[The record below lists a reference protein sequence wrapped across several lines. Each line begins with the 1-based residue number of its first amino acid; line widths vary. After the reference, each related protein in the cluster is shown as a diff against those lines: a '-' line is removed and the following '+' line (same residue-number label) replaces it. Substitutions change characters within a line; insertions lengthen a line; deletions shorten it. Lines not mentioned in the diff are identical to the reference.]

1 MEGLRAILAVLA
13 CALPFAVAA
22 QEPDQEPDPTD
33 RDPARVTLD
42 VEALKAE
49 IQEILDEN
57 RIPGASVAL
66 VEKDRTIW
74 AGGVG
79 KADVAAGIEVTAD
92 HLFRIGSISKSFTA
106 LAMLHAVEG
115 GLLDLDTPVREL
127 APEVA
132 FTNPWRNTHPV
143 TVATVMEHT
152 AGFDD
157 IHFREY
163 AKVDDPGMTLAEGL
177 AYNPG
182 SRVSRWPPGTHMSY
196 SNSGPSIAAYVVETI
211 TGKTFEEYVREH
223 VFDPLGMETSTFHF
237 PRDANLP
244 AKGYEADG
252 ASEARYDHII
262 VRPSGA
268 MNSSSRE
275 MARYLRMMI
284 NRGTLDGVRLL
295 APETITRM
303 ETPTTTLAARAGFT
317 YGYGLGNFTSIVN
330 GHLFHGH
337 NGGITG
343 FASTSAYSSDLGVGF
358 FVSINKP
365 GSAIRDIAALVGE
378 RLTAGFEKPQGA
390 VAALSD
396 EELRTLTGWYQGV
409 TPRQQLAH
417 VLSRFFLIERVTLEA
432 GRLLLAP
439 LGGEGRELVPVTA
452 ASFRYGNEP
461 VARVFAVVDD
471 EGDPILQGGAGR
483 QQQEGRRR
491 LAALPVRGRGDHPVA
506 ADLGPALRARVGAR
520 QGPGR
525 HAGDPAPDAA
535 LPAAGRTLHHRLVRP
550 AVRSDLRRGP
560 GSRHPLRGI
569 AHHLPRLARVR
580 GAHGAEPPC
589 HVPLLRR
596 QDQPPRPA
604 ARPARE
610 PGVHRH
616 PGLSL
621 EQRIDRAQDV
631 GLLMRTTLQ
640 PKRPSRSARQP
651 AQSTRDACRSNA
663 AGLLPRAVQDRVAGR
678 RHTRITPAAPTGP
691 RDERLS

>member
-13 CALPFAVAA
+13 CALPLAVAA
-22 QEPDQEPDPTD
+22 QEPDRID
-33 RDPARVTLD
+33 RDPELVAVD

-79 KADVAAGIEVTAD
+79 KADVAAGIDTTAD

-106 LAMLHAVEG
+106 LAVLHAVED
-115 GLLDLDTPVREL
+115 GLLDLDTPVRDL

-132 FTNPWRNTHPV
+132 FTNPWQRTHPV

-163 AKVDDPGMTLAEGL
+163 AKVDDPGITLADGL

-196 SNSGPSIAAYVVETI
+196 SNSGPAIAAYVVEKI
-211 TGKTFEEYVREH
+211 TGEAFEDHVREH
-223 VFDPLGMETSTFHF
+223 VFDPLGMESSTFHF
-237 PRDANLP
+237 PRDAALL

-252 ASEARYDHII
+252 VSEARYDHII
-262 VRPSGA
+262 VRPSGG

-295 APETITRM
+295 APETIIRM

-365 GSAIRDIAALVGE
+365 GSAIRDIATLVGE

-390 VAALSD
+390 VAAVSD
-396 EELRTLTGWYQGV
+396 EELQTITGWYQSV
-409 TPRQQLAH
+409 TPRQQLAY
-417 VLSRFFLIERVTLEA
+417 VLSRFFAIERVTLEA
-432 GRLLLAP
+432 GRLFLAP

-452 ASFRYGNEP
+452 TSFRYGNEP
-461 VARVFAVVDD
+461 VARVFGVVDN
-471 EGDPILQGGAGR
+471 EGDPILQGGPAGNSR
-483 QQQEGRRR
+483 KVSGAWLLFRFGVAATTLLLLISALLFAPVWALVKVLGGMQAIPLRTLLFPL
-491 LAALPVRGRGDHPVA
+491 LAALSLVVSFVLPFALISDAVRDLGTLSGASLTIFLGSLVFAALTVLSLHATFRPYPVRTG
-506 ADLGPALRARVGAR
+506 
-520 QGPGR
+520 
-525 HAGDPAPDAA
+525 
-535 LPAAGRTLHHRLVRP
+535 RLVRLHGQLVSL
-550 AVRSDLRRGP
+550 ACTVTLVYLWSNGLIGLRMW
-560 GSRHPLRGI
+560 
-569 AHHLPRLARVR
+569 AY
-580 GAHGAEPPC
+580 
-589 HVPLLRR
+589 
-596 QDQPPRPA
+596 
-604 ARPARE
+604 
-610 PGVHRH
+610 
-616 PGLSL
+616 
-621 EQRIDRAQDV
+621 
-631 GLLMRTTLQ
+631 
-640 PKRPSRSARQP
+640 
-651 AQSTRDACRSNA
+651 
-663 AGLLPRAVQDRVAGR
+663 
-678 RHTRITPAAPTGP
+678 
-691 RDERLS
+691 

>member
-13 CALPFAVAA
+13 CALPLAVAA
-22 QEPDQEPDPTD
+22 QEPDRID
-33 RDPARVTLD
+33 RDPELVAVD

-79 KADVAAGIEVTAD
+79 KADVAAGIDTTAD

-106 LAMLHAVEG
+106 LAVLHAVED
-115 GLLDLDTPVREL
+115 GLLDLDTPVRDL

-132 FTNPWRNTHPV
+132 FTNPWQRTHPV

-163 AKVDDPGMTLAEGL
+163 AKVDDPGITLADGL

-196 SNSGPSIAAYVVETI
+196 SNSGPAIAAYVVEKI
-211 TGKTFEEYVREH
+211 TGEAFEDHVREH
-223 VFDPLGMETSTFHF
+223 VFDPLGMESSTFHF
-237 PRDANLP
+237 PRDAALL

-252 ASEARYDHII
+252 VSEARYDHII
-262 VRPSGA
+262 VRPSGG

-295 APETITRM
+295 APETIIRM

-390 VAALSD
+390 VAAVSD
-396 EELRTLTGWYQGV
+396 EELQTITGWYQSV
-409 TPRQQLAH
+409 TPRQQLAY
-417 VLSRFFLIERVTLEA
+417 VLSRFFAIERVTLEA
-432 GRLLLAP
+432 GRLFLAP

-452 ASFRYGNEP
+452 TSFRYGNEP
-461 VARVFAVVDD
+461 VARVFGVVDN
-471 EGDPILQGGAGR
+471 EGDPILQGVPAGNSRKVSGAWLLFRFGVAATTLLLLISALLFAPVWALVKVLGGMQAIPLR
-483 QQQEGRRR
+483 TLLFPL
-491 LAALPVRGRGDHPVA
+491 LAALSLVVSFVLPFALISDAVRDLGTLSGASLTIFLGSLVFAALTVLSLHATFRPYPVRTG
-506 ADLGPALRARVGAR
+506 
-520 QGPGR
+520 
-525 HAGDPAPDAA
+525 
-535 LPAAGRTLHHRLVRP
+535 RLVRLHGQLVSL
-550 AVRSDLRRGP
+550 ACTVTLVYLWSNGLIGLRMW
-560 GSRHPLRGI
+560 
-569 AHHLPRLARVR
+569 AY
-580 GAHGAEPPC
+580 
-589 HVPLLRR
+589 
-596 QDQPPRPA
+596 
-604 ARPARE
+604 
-610 PGVHRH
+610 
-616 PGLSL
+616 
-621 EQRIDRAQDV
+621 
-631 GLLMRTTLQ
+631 
-640 PKRPSRSARQP
+640 
-651 AQSTRDACRSNA
+651 
-663 AGLLPRAVQDRVAGR
+663 
-678 RHTRITPAAPTGP
+678 
-691 RDERLS
+691 

>member
-13 CALPFAVAA
+13 CALPLAVAA
-22 QEPDQEPDPTD
+22 QEPDRID
-33 RDPARVTLD
+33 RDPELVAVD

-79 KADVAAGIEVTAD
+79 KADVAAGIDTTAD

-106 LAMLHAVEG
+106 LAVLHAVED
-115 GLLDLDTPVREL
+115 GLLDLDTPVRDL

-132 FTNPWRNTHPV
+132 FTNPWQRTHPV

-157 IHFREY
+157 VHFREY
-163 AKVDDPGMTLAEGL
+163 AKVDDPGITLADGL

-196 SNSGPSIAAYVVETI
+196 SNSGPAIAAYVVEKI
-211 TGKTFEEYVREH
+211 TGEAFEDHVREH
-223 VFDPLGMETSTFHF
+223 VFDPLGMESSTFHF
-237 PRDANLP
+237 PRDAALL

-252 ASEARYDHII
+252 VSEARYDHII
-262 VRPSGA
+262 VRPSGG

-295 APETITRM
+295 APETIIRM

-365 GSAIRDIAALVGE
+365 GSAIRDIATLVGE

-390 VAALSD
+390 VAAVSD
-396 EELRTLTGWYQGV
+396 EELQTITGWYQSV
-409 TPRQQLAH
+409 TPRQQLAY
-417 VLSRFFLIERVTLEA
+417 VLSRFFAIERVTLEA
-432 GRLLLAP
+432 GRLFLAP

-452 ASFRYGNEP
+452 TSFRYGNEP
-461 VARVFAVVDD
+461 VARVFGVVDN
-471 EGDPILQGGAGR
+471 EGDPILQGGPAGNSR
-483 QQQEGRRR
+483 KVSGAWLLFRFGVAATTLLLLISALLFAPVWALVKVLGGMQAIPLRTLLFPL
-491 LAALPVRGRGDHPVA
+491 LAALSLVVSFVLPFALISDAVRDLGTLSGASLTIFLGSLVFAALTVLSLHATFRPYPVRTG
-506 ADLGPALRARVGAR
+506 
-520 QGPGR
+520 
-525 HAGDPAPDAA
+525 
-535 LPAAGRTLHHRLVRP
+535 RLVRLHGQLVSL
-550 AVRSDLRRGP
+550 ACTVTLVYLWSNGLIGLRMW
-560 GSRHPLRGI
+560 
-569 AHHLPRLARVR
+569 AY
-580 GAHGAEPPC
+580 
-589 HVPLLRR
+589 
-596 QDQPPRPA
+596 
-604 ARPARE
+604 
-610 PGVHRH
+610 
-616 PGLSL
+616 
-621 EQRIDRAQDV
+621 
-631 GLLMRTTLQ
+631 
-640 PKRPSRSARQP
+640 
-651 AQSTRDACRSNA
+651 
-663 AGLLPRAVQDRVAGR
+663 
-678 RHTRITPAAPTGP
+678 
-691 RDERLS
+691 

>member
-13 CALPFAVAA
+13 CALPIAVAA

-33 RDPARVTLD
+33 RDPARVTID
-42 VEALKAE
+42 VETLKAE
-49 IQEILDEN
+49 IQEIIDEN

-66 VEKDRTIW
+66 VDRDRTIW

-79 KADVAAGIEVTAD
+79 KADVAAGVEVTAD

-106 LAMLHAVEG
+106 LAVLHAVED

-132 FTNPWRNTHPV
+132 FTNRWRNTHPV

-196 SNSGPSIAAYVVETI
+196 SNSGPSIAAYVVEKI

-237 PRDANLP
+237 PRDADLP

-252 ASEARYDHII
+252 VSEARYDHII
-262 VRPSGA
+262 VRPSGG

-390 VAALSD
+390 VAAPSD
-396 EELRTLTGWYQGV
+396 EELQTVTGWYQGV

-417 VLSRFFLIERVTLEA
+417 VLSRFFVIERVTLEA
-432 GRLLLAP
+432 ERLLLAP

-452 ASFRYGNEP
+452 ASFRYENEP

-471 EGDPILQGGAGR
+471 DGDPILQGGPAGNSR
-483 QQQEGRRR
+483 KVGGAWLLFRFAVAATTLSLLISALLFAPVWALVKVLGGMQAIPLPTLLFPL
-491 LAALPVRGRGDHPVA
+491 LAALSIIVSFVLPFALISDAVQ
-506 ADLGPALRARVGAR
+506 DLGTFSGVSLTIFLGSLVF
-520 QGPGR
+520 
-525 HAGDPAPDAA
+525 AA
-535 LPAAGRTLHHRLVRP
+535 LTVLSLHATFRSYAVKTSRLVRLHGQLVSL
-550 AVRSDLRRGP
+550 ACTVTLVYLWSNGLIGLRMW
-560 GSRHPLRGI
+560 
-569 AHHLPRLARVR
+569 AY
-580 GAHGAEPPC
+580 
-589 HVPLLRR
+589 
-596 QDQPPRPA
+596 
-604 ARPARE
+604 
-610 PGVHRH
+610 
-616 PGLSL
+616 
-621 EQRIDRAQDV
+621 
-631 GLLMRTTLQ
+631 
-640 PKRPSRSARQP
+640 
-651 AQSTRDACRSNA
+651 
-663 AGLLPRAVQDRVAGR
+663 
-678 RHTRITPAAPTGP
+678 
-691 RDERLS
+691 